1 MPLDTTYPLR
11 AKTVKICL
19 IYHILYNKIAKISL
33 NEINQDM
40 VVQWLKI
47 SLWKSRKQG
56 VKPLGLVCG

>member
-19 IYHILYNKIAKISL
+19 IYHILVYNKIAKISL

-40 VVQWLKI
+40 VVQ
-47 SLWKSRKQG
+47 
-56 VKPLGLVCG
+56 

>member
-19 IYHILYNKIAKISL
+19 IYHIYDQIAKISL

-40 VVQWLKI
+40 VVQ
-47 SLWKSRKQG
+47 
-56 VKPLGLVCG
+56 